1 MATIPAVAVAA
12 LRGAPLCFVVLLLF
26 FAAFFSV
33 VQIGIAGLVNERLN
47 SHSGGPVSSP
57 SFIDQSIGQFIFA
70 ELNTELEKKQWLLK
84 WDQVKFPYLAQ
95 RP

>member
-1 MATIPAVAVAA
+1 MAA

-33 VQIGIAGLVNERLN
+33 VHLYRRRFIAGLVNERLN